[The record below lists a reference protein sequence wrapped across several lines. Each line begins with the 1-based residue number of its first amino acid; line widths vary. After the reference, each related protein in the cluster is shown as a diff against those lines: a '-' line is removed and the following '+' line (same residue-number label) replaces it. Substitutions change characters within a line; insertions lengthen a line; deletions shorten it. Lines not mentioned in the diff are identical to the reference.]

1 MYEFKNG
8 VLKVKLPWPPTINH
22 YYIDSVAKKI
32 VKGKTRYFVRKVIGQ
47 EGLKFRSKVRSII
60 NNKSN
65 YYLVQGLLGV
75 SIQACIP
82 DKRKRDIDNIFKPTL
97 DALTKAYVWKDD
109 KQVEKLYIE
118 RGTQVKDGCLWVQIT
133 ELERT

>member
-1 MYEFKNG
+1 MYELTNG
-8 VLKVKLPWPPTINH
+8 ILKVKLPWPPTINH
-22 YYIDSVAKKI
+22 YYIDSVARKQ
-32 VKGKTRYFVRKVIGQ
+32 VKGKTRHFVRKVIGKD
-47 EGLKFRSKVRSII
+47 GLKFRSKVKSII

-65 YYLVQGLLGV
+65 YYLVQGLIGV

-97 DALTKAYVWKDD
+97 DALTHAYVWHDD

-118 RGTQVKDGCLWVQIT
+118 RGPQIKGGCLYIQIT
-133 ELERT
+133 ELER